1 MLDRQAYIDQ
11 NMQKKSPFDEGVM
24 RAVKS
29 AKQSLA
35 LDEDQS
41 DRAFR
46 NGLMGFSEAL
56 NQDQTPTGR
65 GFMGKFAAAAR
76 GVPAG
81 MRAYDESEMAAQHQN
96 SLHADMARRFRAGEE
111 AKAARMEQDAYN
123 REMNDQKM
131 ALEHEKLGEIRDYHN
146 QSLMAKMANG
156 VGQTVDY
163 EGKPYKK
170 LDKVEQRKA
179 NNVKKAINTSQHELD
194 KIDTELS
201 NLKDITKNNTYAPM
215 GGVSF
220 IANPVKDFIGDVFD
234 IKDYQDE
241 TAKRK
246 LLYATLGKFRVN
258 AERALKGQGVLG
270 QGFYDRLS
278 PFFPNEKDSLP
289 TLEEKL
295 KDLNREMALEAQ
307 AANISADQ
315 GIAYD
320 ISDLPETEEGTQP
333 IPDQNGYVAIVNI
346 KTGKT
351 GKVHLEDLEEAK
363 NRGWDLK

>member
-1 MLDRQAYIDQ
+1 
-11 NMQKKSPFDEGVM
+11 
-24 RAVKS
+24 
-29 AKQSLA
+29 
-35 LDEDQS
+35 
-41 DRAFR
+41 
-46 NGLMGFSEAL
+46 
-56 NQDQTPTGR
+56 
-65 GFMGKFAAAAR
+65 
-76 GVPAG
+76 
-81 MRAYDESEMAAQHQN
+81 
-96 SLHADMARRFRAGEE
+96 
-111 AKAARMEQDAYN
+111 MEQDAYN